1 MYIKLLLLI
10 DKKSRLN
17 ESLKRSEISL
27 EEPKPLPFVTS
38 HNPEIFRRSNFHF
51 KAKQEHIH
59 MNQFYQVD
67 LEKIIKNV
75 DIEQLLGLL
84 PEIINNK
91 LEKSDLPR
99 YIFFNILLK
108 IECLMKAI

>member
-1 MYIKLLLLI
+1 
-10 DKKSRLN
+10 
-17 ESLKRSEISL
+17 
-27 EEPKPLPFVTS
+27 
-38 HNPEIFRRSNFHF
+38 
-51 KAKQEHIH
+51 